1 MSLPKILPMS
11 EVTCSFCKTPAV
23 ENAIFC
29 YQCGHQLRCKSCQEV
44 LVAGAN
50 NCISCGEPVNEALAN
65 SRVILNSIRLKE
77 NKDERTYEI
86 EFTNDVGKE
95 IKEVVADLLKNKLGN
110 AAKKTVAI
118 QNLNEEQI
126 SFSETIDQP
135 QEPSDAVIIT
145 AEEEREEEYPHLD
158 DLEFNLNCREN
169 EWLLIFAFYKSDYGT
184 SYFSKNIVW
193 DNYKQKRK
201 TETRFKNLGTNWK
214 SLFKKYIST
223 VRENEFKFTP
233 LGLEKVQQL
242 LKGQE
247 QEKRAVKAKKRKAA
261 SPEVLVTNYRSTAP
275 AFTRKVVANSIMQ
288 EEFDAYKNSY
298 KESLESFFNR
308 KKPGSSTPNRIVAMG
323 YYITKI
329 NGQDYFTEGHIDF
342 AFRLLNLSGKPIHLT
357 QVITNLKNER
367 VWFQRIKQGDISG
380 WRLTRQ
386 AEIYVEEKLP
396 PVV

>member
-1 MSLPKILPMS
+1 MADL
-11 EVTCSFCKTPAV
+11 TCSFCKTPAV
-23 ENAIFC
+23 ANAIYC
-29 YQCGHQLRCKSCQEV
+29 YQCGHQLKCKSCQEV
-44 LVAGAN
+44 LVEGAN
-50 NCISCGEPVNEALAN
+50 NCISCGAPVGNKT
-65 SRVILNSIRLKE
+65 RVVLNSIRFKE
-77 NKDERTYEI
+77 SKDERSYEL

-95 IKEVVADLLKNKLGN
+95 IKEVVADLLKDKLGN
-110 AAKKTVAI
+110 SVGKTIAL
-118 QNLNEEQI
+118 QELSEEQI
-126 SFSETIDQP
+126 SFSETEITSAP
-135 QEPSDAVIIT
+135 QEQSASEPT
-145 AEEEREEEYPHLD
+145 KREEEKDITKETYPHLD
-158 DLEFNLNCREN
+158 DLEFSLHCREN
-169 EWLLIFAFYKSDYGT
+169 EWLLIFAFYKSHFGT
-184 SYFSKNIVW
+184 TFFSKNAVW
-193 DNYKQKRK
+193 DIYKQKRK

-233 LGLEKVQQL
+233 AGLDKVRQL

-247 QEKRAVKAKKRKAA
+247 QEKRVSKVKKRKITN
-261 SPEVLVTNYRSTAP
+261 PEILTTHYRTAAP

-298 KESLESFFNR
+298 KESLENFFNR
-308 KKPGSSTPNRIVAMG
+308 KKPGTSTPNRIVAMG

-329 NGQDYFTEGHIDF
+329 NGQDYFTEGNIDF

-357 QVITNLKNER
+357 QVITNLKNEK

-396 PVV
+396 PVS